1 MIEMSCYKTEIYL
14 RELAVVTFVGALNI
28 SMCAWNRGLYDK
40 NKCKVLEIV
49 HACQLYMVYMINAVA
64 I

>member
-1 MIEMSCYKTEIYL
+1 MTEINF
-14 RELAVVTFVGALNI
+14 RVPAVVTCVCALNI
-28 SMCAWNRGLYDK
+28 SMCTWNEGLYDK

-49 HACQLYMVYMINAVA
+49 HECQLNMVYMINAVA